1 MKKTRFI
8 DFLLRHGLGFALTF
22 LVIVGLSISL
32 TVFLGVVLAWAWWEQ
47 VR

>member
-1 MKKTRFI
+1 MKKKSFT

-22 LVIVGLSISL
+22 LVIVSLSISL

-47 VR
+47 IR